1 MNIDSLK
8 ELGWREIMQISKPKK
23 ELFKP
28 GIYFLIRKDEIV
40 YVGRSSSIARRI
52 LQHHAKRRIEFDRYA
67 YLIWKPEEI
76 AELERHFIWKFVPR
90 CNTAMLQVSQ
100 EALEEIRAGVK
111 YR

>member
-1 MNIDSLK
+1 GTGDQRAHDAALHIGRAAYPARGRVRGSMVGPQRSYIEMNIDSLK

-52 LQHHAKRRIEFDRYA
+52 LQHHAKRRIEFD
-67 YLIWKPEEI
+67 
-76 AELERHFIWKFVPR
+76 
-90 CNTAMLQVSQ
+90 
-100 EALEEIRAGVK
+100 
-111 YR
+111 